1 MEQIERLRVPE
12 KHVESENLAVVAVDI
27 GNEFTKAAYWNMEDN
42 CSSVAMIDGCNSIP
56 TAIAYS
62 VGMLMYR

>member
-1 MEQIERLRVPE
+1 MEHIEKLRVPE
-12 KHVESENLAVVAVDI
+12 KPVESENSAVVAVDI

-42 CSSVAMIDGCNSIP
+42 CSNVAMIDGCNSIP

-62 VGMLMYR
+62 VGMLMDW